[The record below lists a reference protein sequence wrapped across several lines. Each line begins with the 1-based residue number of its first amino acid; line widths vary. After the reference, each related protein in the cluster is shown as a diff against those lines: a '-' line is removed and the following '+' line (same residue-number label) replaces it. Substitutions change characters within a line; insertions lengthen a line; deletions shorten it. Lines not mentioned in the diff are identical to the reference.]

1 MKFLSTALWWLIGL
15 SILIGLG
22 FGFYYMLIG
31 GVGLWLLTLVSVY
44 IISVVF
50 SLFLFTQKRHEAAK
64 LSWLTIMIIMPLFG
78 HILFFA
84 FGRRYSKRKLQ
95 KDYLLKENFQYEI
108 MKENISINKDVEDFF
123 IKQQYVSKRGI
134 YNVDYKIFKSGIEA
148 YRNLFNDLKT
158 AKEFIH
164 IEMYIFHQG
173 EIYDEFKSIII
184 KKASE
189 GVEVKIIVDD
199 FGRWA
204 MPWYEIK
211 ELAKKGIKVK
221 IFNKVRFPFISS
233 DDGFRSHRKMFIID
247 GKIAHI
253 GGMNIGDEY
262 ASLNK
267 MYGEW
272 LDFQTKVTGEAIRS
286 ISLLF
291 IQDWKEVAG
300 EELSF
305 SKYLKKTTGGKSQS
319 ILVEDSPEIHEQ
331 ILNDSI
337 VSWISKSKYKVTLVT
352 PYFIPTPTIFDA
364 IKRAAQSGVDVTI
377 YIPGRADKNYVMVAT
392 MFWVKQATQ
401 YGVKFRYIN
410 ETIVHSK
417 IGVFDDKVAYFG
429 SANIDMRSSY
439 SQFEF
444 ISLVTGP
451 VIKDLNNILSNYK
464 LSSRPVVEKD
474 FKMSWFKTKLVRT
487 YVTIFSP
494 LF

>member
-15 SILIGLG
+15 FILVGLG
-22 FGFYYMLIG
+22 YGFYYMLSE
-31 GVGLWLLTLVSVY
+31 GVGIWLLTLASVY
-44 IISVVF
+44 ILSVVF

-64 LSWLTIMIIMPLFG
+64 LSWLIIMITMPLFG
-78 HILFFA
+78 HIIFFA

-95 KDYLLKENFQYEI
+95 KEYLLKENFKYEV
-108 MKENISINKDVEDFF
+108 MKKNRTLSEDVEDFF
-123 IKQQYVSKRGI
+123 IKQQNVSKRGI
-134 YNVDYKIFKSGIEA
+134 YNADYKIFRSGIEA
-148 YRNLFNDLKT
+148 YKNLFKDLKS

-247 GKIAHI
+247 GKMAHI

-272 LDFQTKVTGEAIRS
+272 LDFQTKVSGEAVKS

-291 IQDWKEVAG
+291 IQDWKDVSG
-300 EELSF
+300 KQLSF
-305 SKYLKKTTGGKSQS
+305 NRYLKKTTGGKSQS

-337 VSWISKSKYKVTLVT
+337 VSWISKAKNKVTLVT

-377 YIPGRADKNYVMVAT
+377 YIPGRADKNYVMIAT
-392 MFWVKQATQ
+392 MFWVRQAAQ
-401 YGVKFRYIN
+401 YGVKFRLMN

-417 IGVFDDKVAYFG
+417 IGLFDDKVAYFG

-439 SQFEF
+439 SQLEF
-444 ISLVTGP
+444 ISLVSGP
-451 VIKDLNNILSNYK
+451 VVKDLNSVLASYK
-464 LSSRPVVEKD
+464 ASSRPVVEKD
-474 FKMSWFKTKLVRT
+474 FKASWIKTKLVRT